1 MNTRNLTQIA
11 GAWMAAAALAACG
24 AAAPAAPGSAPAPS
38 KAVLAERN
46 AGAPVA
52 QSNATSSTANDVQRL
67 IIRTATLTLIV
78 TDTAEQLKAITKL
91 VEDVKG
97 YVANSG
103 TTKLEQG
110 LRAEMSVR
118 VPADQLNAVLEK
130 IRAVAV
136 EVRDERITGQ
146 DVTEEYV
153 DIGARLTN
161 LEAAEAQLRDIL
173 SKATKTEDVLNVF
186 RQLTE
191 VRGQIEQLK
200 GRKQYLETS
209 AAMATIS
216 LTLIPDKLAQPVTVP
231 GWRADGIAKQAVEAL
246 VVTLQALAS
255 AGIWFV
261 IYLAPLIV
269 VVTAPITLL
278 IFALRRATRRR
289 AQQRAV
295 QPKA

>member
-1 MNTRNLTQIA
+1 MNTRHLIRIA
-11 GAWMAAAALAACG
+11 GAWLAAAALAACG
-24 AAAPAAPGSAPAPS
+24 APAAPSSAPAPS
-38 KAVLAERN
+38 KAVLTERA
-46 AGAPVA
+46 AGAAPG
-52 QSNATSSTANDVQRL
+52 QSDASAPTANGAQRL
-67 IIRTATLTLIV
+67 IIRTATLTLVV

-91 VEDVKG
+91 VEDAKG
-97 YVANSG
+97 YVASSG

-110 LRAEMSVR
+110 LRAEISVR
-118 VPADQLNAVLEK
+118 VPADQLNPVLEK
-130 IRAVAV
+130 VRGLAV

-153 DIGARLTN
+153 DVGARLTN

-216 LTLIPDKLAQPVTVP
+216 LSLIPDKLAQPVAVP
-231 GWRADGIAKQAVEAL
+231 GWRAEGIAKQAIEAL

-269 VVTAPITLL
+269 LVTAPITLL
-278 IFALRRATRRR
+278 ILALRRASRRR
-289 AQQRAV
+289 GAQRPAAP
-295 QPKA
+295 PKA